1 MGNHLTNKEIVK
13 RSVFYVSIM
22 LVIFIINYLTL
33 DHRIYETE
41 EYINQ
46 YLSTYTNIHSSILS
60 GKLSMWSWDMF
71 LGNNF
76 LGTQT
81 YFSMYNPFFLVTLLF
96 STESL
101 SSLYLPL
108 LLLKLACAFLSFY
121 LYFRQTKWFSNQ
133 TLMISSLLYLFNGW
147 MLCNLTEFVT
157 IELLVFMPLL
167 LYGVERL
174 LKDNKKRY
182 FILTLSLM
190 LVSHFSMTICV
201 IPLVIIYFMLRV
213 EKAQFKSRSL
223 KFVSGLMVTFCLTA
237 IVSLPMI
244 LALNEVAINFL
255 GPFDFETLTTFI
267 FETFFPPVS
276 QWIDVDFTLFNVDT
290 ITISI
295 YQSLL
300 VILLIP
306 QLFAIASKRIKV
318 VVGCVYG
325 ILICLMVSNPAIIFS
340 SGTVQTMITSQQLSC
355 IVILLNTVI
364 VAYVLTHLKRVN
376 LKVLKITTYGYLTIV
391 ALTIL
396 LVFMYELQLNGSN
409 IDFKLFRHEL
419 LNVTPLLF
427 VFSIL
432 WLLLKMYYVL
442 IRAMV
447 KHDSVLKHKI
457 LILIVLFECVV
468 VMLQYVSF
476 SKPEVTEQLY
486 SDEYLVNQTH
496 AVTDYIRTIDDNTYR
511 FINGYQTQPNDTL
524 KNRYPGFTI
533 SRDHMGELMNLPW
546 AVTTNDSQLN
556 IKSSNYYVTTA
567 LSAKY
572 YLTPGFEIS
581 MPGYK
586 YFDRIE
592 NITVYE
598 NEYFIP
604 IASIQETYVL
614 EEEFK
619 KVNDEQ
625 KQYLFL
631 NSLILSNSK
640 VQELEDNVTLEPYD
654 LKDLPDNPKE
664 LEYFEVAKKR
674 QLLGVQTIQSDADS
688 LKFTVL
694 VSEPTLLS
702 LNVPYDKG
710 WQAVS
715 NGSVVNIH
723 EVNGGMMALE
733 LTEIGASEVELTYI
747 SPGYDLGFS
756 ISAITCLIIIGFFIR
771 NYQQEK
777 SVRSSSSVI

>member
-1 MGNHLTNKEIVK
+1 MTNKEIVK

-22 LVIFIINYLTL
+22 LVILIINYLTL

-46 YLSTYTNIHSSILS
+46 YLSTYTNIHSSILN
-60 GKLSMWSWDMF
+60 GKLSMWSWDIF
-71 LGNNF
+71 LGNNL

-81 YFSMYNPFFLVTLLF
+81 YFSMYNPFFLITLLF

-108 LLLKLACAFLSFY
+108 LVLKLVCAFFSFY

-157 IELLVFMPLL
+157 IELLVFMPFL

-174 LKDNKKRY
+174 LKDNRKRY
-182 FILTLSLM
+182 FVLTLSMM
-190 LVSHFSMTICV
+190 LISHFSVTICV
-201 IPLVIIYFMLRV
+201 MPLVILYFLLRV
-213 EKAQFKSRSL
+213 KKAQFKSRGL
-223 KFVSGLMVTFCLTA
+223 KFVSGLIVTLCLTA
-237 IVSLPMI
+237 IASLPMI
-244 LALNEVAINFL
+244 LALNEISISFL
-255 GPFDFETLTTFI
+255 GHFDFKTLTTFI
-267 FETFFPPVS
+267 FENLFPPIS
-276 QWIDVDFTLFNVDT
+276 QWVDVDFTLFNVDT
-290 ITISI
+290 IGISV

-306 QLFAIASKRIKV
+306 QLFVIASKRLKI
-318 VVGCVYG
+318 VVGCTYG
-325 ILICLMVSNPAIIFS
+325 VLLCLMVSNPAIIFS
-340 SGTVQTMITSQQLSC
+340 SGSVQTMITSQQLSC
-355 IVILLNTVI
+355 IIILFNTVI
-364 VAYVLTHLKRVN
+364 VAYVLTHLKQVN
-376 LKVLKITTYGYLTIV
+376 VKLLKITTYGYLTTIM
-391 ALTIL
+391 LTIL
-396 LVFMYELQLNGSN
+396 LIFVYELQLSGSI

-427 VFSIL
+427 VFVIL
-432 WLLLKMYYVL
+432 WLVLKMYYVL

-457 LILIVLFECVV
+457 LILVVLFECVV
-468 VMLQYVSF
+468 VMMQYVSF
-476 SKPEVTEQLY
+476 SKQDVTEQLY

-511 FINGYQTQPNDTL
+511 FINGYQTQSNDTL

-533 SRDHMGELMNLPW
+533 SRDHMGELMNVPW
-546 AVTTNDSQLN
+546 AVTTQDNQVNVESN
-556 IKSSNYYVTTA
+556 NYYVTTA

-581 MPGYK
+581 IPGYK

-598 NEYFIP
+598 NEYFVP
-604 IASIQETYVL
+604 MASIQETYVL
-614 EEEFK
+614 EEDFNK
-619 KVNDEQ
+619 MTDEQ
-625 KQYLFL
+625 KQYIFL
-631 NSLILSNSK
+631 NSLVLSRSQ
-640 VQELEDNVTLEPYD
+640 VQELEGHVTLVPYD
-654 LKDLPDNPKE
+654 LKNLPSVPKE
-664 LEYFEVAKKR
+664 LDYFEIAKKR
-674 QLLGVQTIQSDADS
+674 QSLGVQTVQSDMNY
-688 LKFTVL
+688 LKFNVL

-733 LTEIGASEVELTYI
+733 LTEIGTSDIELTYT

-756 ISAITCLIIIGFFIR
+756 ISALTCLIIMGVFIR
-771 NYQQEK
+771 YYQQEK
-777 SVRSSSSVI
+777 LLKQS